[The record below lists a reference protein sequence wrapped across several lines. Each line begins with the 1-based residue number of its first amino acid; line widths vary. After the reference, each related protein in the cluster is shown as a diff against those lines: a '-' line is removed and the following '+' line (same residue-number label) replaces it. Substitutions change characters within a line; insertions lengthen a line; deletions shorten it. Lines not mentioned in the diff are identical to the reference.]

1 MAYKNNPNKALYS
14 DQSLV
19 FVNVFLRRGI
29 ALIYVIATQLVC
41 KLWSGCWNTDIV
53 FREHTWSTVVP
64 RIVDRNANPI
74 ITAPPSKPE
83 SIECAKK
90 YDKRKWFMIYL
101 NQHKFEW

>member
-53 FREHTWSTVVP
+53 
-64 RIVDRNANPI
+64 
-74 ITAPPSKPE
+74 
-83 SIECAKK
+83 
-90 YDKRKWFMIYL
+90 L
-101 NQHKFEW
+101 